1 MNTIDKSILEDACW
15 DADLDP
21 DEALRTDYSGRGM
34 HRKSCVGL
42 VHDSVDELID
52 FVTSVRQE
60 GGYEDALRG
69 AVQDSMARS
78 VITYWP
84 RWTVTEEDDD

>member
-1 MNTIDKSILEDACW
+1 MNTIAKSILEDACW

-34 HRKSCVGL
+34 YGASCVGL
-42 VHDSVDELID
+42 VHSDIDSLIAFVSLVRTRVGDEW
-52 FVTSVRQE
+52 
-60 GGYEDALRG
+60 ALRG
-69 AVQDSMARS
+69 ARQDSMGMS

-84 RWTVTEEDDD
+84 RWTVTEDED

>member
-34 HRKSCVGL
+34 YGDKCVGL

-52 FVTSVRQE
+52 LVTFVRE
-60 GGYEDALRG
+60 KDPDLLRG
-69 AVQDSMARS
+69 AVQDSMGRS
-78 VITYWP
+78 TITYWP
-84 RWTVTEEDDD
+84 RWTVTEEDED

>member
-34 HRKSCVGL
+34 YGDKCVGL

-52 FVTSVRQE
+52 FVTCVRDKDSFE
-60 GGYEDALRG
+60 ALKG
-69 AVQDSMARS
+69 AHQDSMGLS
-78 VITYWP
+78 TITYWP
-84 RWTVTEEDDD
+84 RWTVTEEDED